1 MRARDRRP
9 PARPSPCRNRRRSS
23 DSPGSRRRSAPGSR
37 ARGPGSIPSFGA
49 VRLCGNGRQSRRS
62 RGNPTSAS
70 PTWLR
75 CERCHL
81 GTPRRVV
88 NPGERRA
95 LRSPWRWHMY
105 DFAIVALLALGTVKV
120 VDFLADNVSPLRTW
134 KSLVT
139 FIAAVGVVVA
149 LDYSLFSG
157 FGITVRNETLGVWI
171 TGFMV
176 AGATVGWRAIF
187 GYLTHDRAT
196 RDETLGE
203 HRPLRRAA

>member
-1 MRARDRRP
+1 
-9 PARPSPCRNRRRSS
+9 
-23 DSPGSRRRSAPGSR
+23 
-37 ARGPGSIPSFGA
+37 
-49 VRLCGNGRQSRRS
+49 
-62 RGNPTSAS
+62 
-70 PTWLR
+70 
-75 CERCHL
+75 
-81 GTPRRVV
+81 
-88 NPGERRA
+88 
-95 LRSPWRWHMY
+95 MY
-105 DFAIVALLALGTVKV
+105 DFAIVALLALGSVKV
-120 VDFLADNVSPLRTW
+120 VDFLAESVPPLRAW

-139 FIAAVGVVVA
+139 FVVAIGAVVA
-149 LDYSLFSG
+149 LDYSLFRS